1 MISKSA
7 LALFLSVA
15 ASLLSQNT
23 WAILSDDEARRA
35 ILELRKSVSTSQAA
49 ILDLQN
55 QLDKHK
61 SENAQLRGQI
71 ESLQKQNEDLSK
83 QNDDLSNN
91 QKSFYQDLDARV
103 SRLEPQN
110 VEVEGVTGIVQAGEK
125 SSYDEALKSF
135 QAGLIKNAD
144 TEFTS
149 FIRKYSSS
157 PYLPLALYWSGNT
170 KYALKDYKAAITQL
184 QGLISRYP
192 GHQRVPAATLTM
204 ANANLE
210 SGKKAVAKKLFTDLI
225 AKYPDSDAANEAKPI
240 LAGIK

>member
-35 ILELRKSVSTSQAA
+35 ILELRKSVSASQAA

-71 ESLQKQNEDLSK
+71 ESLQK

-135 QAGLIKNAD
+135 QAGQIKNAD
-144 TEFTS
+144 SEFTS
-149 FIRKYSSS
+149 FIRKYPSS

>member
-35 ILELRKSVSTSQAA
+35 ILELRKSVSASQAA

-71 ESLQKQNEDLSK
+71 ESLQKQS
-83 QNDDLSNN
+83 DDLNNN

-135 QAGLIKNAD
+135 QAGQIKNAD
-144 TEFTS
+144 SEFTT
-149 FIRKYSSS
+149 FIRKYPSS

-210 SGKKAVAKKLFTDLI
+210 SGKKAVAKKLLTDLI
-225 AKYPDSDAANEAKPI
+225 SKYPDSDAAKEAKPI

>member
-1 MISKSA
+1 M
-7 LALFLSVA
+7 
-15 ASLLSQNT
+15 
-23 WAILSDDEARRA
+23 LSDDEARRA
-35 ILELRKSVSTSQAA
+35 ILELRKSVSASQSA

-71 ESLQKQNEDLSK
+71 ENLQK

-135 QAGLIKNAD
+135 QAGQIKNAD
-144 TEFTS
+144 SEFTT
-149 FIRKYSSS
+149 FIRKYPSS

-192 GHQRVPAATLTM
+192 GHQRVPAAILTM

>member
-1 MISKSA
+1 M
-7 LALFLSVA
+7 
-15 ASLLSQNT
+15 
-23 WAILSDDEARRA
+23 LSDDEARRA
-35 ILELRKSVSTSQAA
+35 ILELRKSVSASQSA

-71 ESLQKQNEDLSK
+71 ENLQK

-135 QAGLIKNAD
+135 QAGQIKNAD
-144 TEFTS
+144 SEFTS
-149 FIRKYSSS
+149 FIRKYPSS

-192 GHQRVPAATLTM
+192 GHQRVPAAILTM

>member
-35 ILELRKSVSTSQAA
+35 ILELRKSVSASQAA

-71 ESLQKQNEDLSK
+71 ESLQKQS
-83 QNDDLSNN
+83 DDLSNN
-91 QKSFYQDLDARV
+91 QKSFYQDLDARI

-135 QAGLIKNAD
+135 QAGQIKNAD
-144 TEFTS
+144 SEFTT
-149 FIRKYSSS
+149 FIRKYPSS

-210 SGKKAVAKKLFTDLI
+210 SGKKAVAKKLLTDLI
-225 AKYPDSDAANEAKPI
+225 SKYPDSDAAKEANPI

>member
-35 ILELRKSVSTSQAA
+35 ILELRKSVSASQAA

-71 ESLQKQNEDLSK
+71 ESLQKQS
-83 QNDDLSNN
+83 DDLSNN
-91 QKSFYQDLDARV
+91 QKSFYQDLDARI

-135 QAGLIKNAD
+135 QAGQIKNAD
-144 TEFTS
+144 SEFTT
-149 FIRKYSSS
+149 FIRKYPSS

-210 SGKKAVAKKLFTDLI
+210 SGKKAVAKKLLTDLI
-225 AKYPDSDAANEAKPI
+225 AKYPDSDAAKEAKPI

>member
-35 ILELRKSVSTSQAA
+35 ILELRKSVSASQAA

-71 ESLQKQNEDLSK
+71 ESLQKQS
-83 QNDDLSNN
+83 DDLSNN
-91 QKSFYQDLDARV
+91 QKSFYQDLDARI
-103 SRLEPQN
+103 SRLEPQT

-135 QAGLIKNAD
+135 QAGQIKNAD
-144 TEFTS
+144 SEFTT
-149 FIRKYSSS
+149 FIRKYPSS

-210 SGKKAVAKKLFTDLI
+210 SGKKAIAKKLLTDLI
-225 AKYPDSDAANEAKPI
+225 SKYPDSDAAKEAKPV

>member
-1 MISKSA
+1 VISKSGFV
-7 LALFLSVA
+7 LFLSVA

-35 ILELRKSVSTSQAA
+35 ILELRKSVSASQAA

-55 QLDKHK
+55 QLDKQK

-71 ESLQKQNEDLSK
+71 ESLQKQS
-83 QNDDLSNN
+83 DDLNNN

-135 QAGLIKNAD
+135 QAGQIKNAD
-144 TEFTS
+144 SEFTS
-149 FIRKYSSS
+149 FIRKYPSS

-192 GHQRVPAATLTM
+192 GHQRVPAAILTM

>member
-1 MISKSA
+1 MISKSV

-71 ESLQKQNEDLSK
+71 ESLQKQN
-83 QNDDLSNN
+83 DDLSNN

-135 QAGLIKNAD
+135 QAGQIKNAD
-144 TEFTS
+144 SEFTS
-149 FIRKYSSS
+149 FIRKYPSS

>member
-1 MISKSA
+1 VISKSA

-71 ESLQKQNEDLSK
+71 ESLQKQN
-83 QNDDLSNN
+83 DDLSNN

-135 QAGLIKNAD
+135 QAGQIKNAD
-144 TEFTS
+144 SEFTS
-149 FIRKYSSS
+149 FIRKYPSS

>member
-35 ILELRKSVSTSQAA
+35 ILELRKSVSASQAA

-71 ESLQKQNEDLSK
+71 ESLQKQS
-83 QNDDLSNN
+83 DDLSNN
-91 QKSFYQDLDARV
+91 QKSFYQDLDARI

-135 QAGLIKNAD
+135 QAGQIKNAD
-144 TEFTS
+144 SEFTT
-149 FIRKYSSS
+149 FIRKYPSS

-210 SGKKAVAKKLFTDLI
+210 SGKKAIAKKLLTDLSS
-225 AKYPDSDAANEAKPI
+225 KYPDSDAAKEAKPI

>member
-35 ILELRKSVSTSQAA
+35 ILELRKSVSASQAA

-71 ESLQKQNEDLSK
+71 ENLQK

-135 QAGLIKNAD
+135 QAGQIKNAD
-144 TEFTS
+144 SEFTS
-149 FIRKYSSS
+149 FIRKYPSS

>member
-35 ILELRKSVSTSQAA
+35 ILELRKSVSASQAA
-49 ILDLQN
+49 MLDLQN

-71 ESLQKQNEDLSK
+71 ESLQKQS
-83 QNDDLSNN
+83 DDLSNN
-91 QKSFYQDLDARV
+91 QKSFYQDLDARI
-103 SRLEPQN
+103 SRLEPQT

-135 QAGLIKNAD
+135 QAGQIKNAD
-144 TEFTS
+144 SEFTS
-149 FIRKYSSS
+149 FIRKYPSS

-210 SGKKAVAKKLFTDLI
+210 SGKKAVAKKLLTDLI
-225 AKYPDSDAANEAKPI
+225 SKYPDSDAAKEAKPI

>member
-1 MISKSA
+1 VISKSA

-35 ILELRKSVSTSQAA
+35 ILELRKSVSASQAA

-55 QLDKHK
+55 QLDKQK

-71 ESLQKQNEDLSK
+71 ESLQKQS
-83 QNDDLSNN
+83 DDLNNN

-135 QAGLIKNAD
+135 QAGQIKNAD
-144 TEFTS
+144 SEFTI
-149 FIRKYSSS
+149 FIRKYPSS

-192 GHQRVPAATLTM
+192 GHQRVPAAILTM

-210 SGKKAVAKKLFTDLI
+210 SGKKAVAKNLFTDLI

>member
-71 ESLQKQNEDLSK
+71 ESLQKQS
-83 QNDDLSNN
+83 DDLNNN

-135 QAGLIKNAD
+135 QAGQIKNAD
-144 TEFTS
+144 SEFTS
-149 FIRKYSSS
+149 FIRKYPSS

-192 GHQRVPAATLTM
+192 GHQRVPAAILTM

>member
-35 ILELRKSVSTSQAA
+35 ILELRKSVSASQSA

-71 ESLQKQNEDLSK
+71 ENLQK

-135 QAGLIKNAD
+135 QAGQIKNAD
-144 TEFTS
+144 SEFTS
-149 FIRKYSSS
+149 FIRKYPSS

>member
-35 ILELRKSVSTSQAA
+35 ILELRKSVSASQAA
-49 ILDLQN
+49 MLDLQN

-71 ESLQKQNEDLSK
+71 ESLQKQS
-83 QNDDLSNN
+83 DDLSNN
-91 QKSFYQDLDARV
+91 QKSFYQDLDARI

-135 QAGLIKNAD
+135 QAGQIKNAD
-144 TEFTS
+144 SEFTT
-149 FIRKYSSS
+149 FIRKYPSS

-210 SGKKAVAKKLFTDLI
+210 SGKKAVAKKLLTDLI
-225 AKYPDSDAANEAKPI
+225 AKYPDSDAAKEAKPI

>member
-35 ILELRKSVSTSQAA
+35 ILELRKSVSASQAA

-71 ESLQKQNEDLSK
+71 ESLQKQS
-83 QNDDLSNN
+83 DDLSNN
-91 QKSFYQDLDARV
+91 QKSFYQDLDARI

-135 QAGLIKNAD
+135 QAGQIKNAD
-144 TEFTS
+144 SEFTT
-149 FIRKYSSS
+149 FIRKYPSS

>member
-23 WAILSDDEARRA
+23 WAMLSDDEARRA
-35 ILELRKSVSTSQAA
+35 ILELRKSVSASQSA

-71 ESLQKQNEDLSK
+71 ENLQK

-135 QAGLIKNAD
+135 QAGQIKNAD
-144 TEFTS
+144 SEFTS
-149 FIRKYSSS
+149 FIRKYPSS

>member
-23 WAILSDDEARRA
+23 WAILSDDEARSA
-35 ILELRKSVSTSQAA
+35 ILELRKSVSASQAA
-49 ILDLQN
+49 NLDLQN

-71 ESLQKQNEDLSK
+71 ESLQKQS
-83 QNDDLSNN
+83 DDLSNN
-91 QKSFYQDLDARV
+91 QKSFYQDLDARI

-135 QAGLIKNAD
+135 QAGQIKNAD
-144 TEFTS
+144 SEFTT
-149 FIRKYSSS
+149 FIRKYPSS

-210 SGKKAVAKKLFTDLI
+210 SGKKAVAKKLLTDLI
-225 AKYPDSDAANEAKPI
+225 SKYPDSDAAKEAKPI

>member
-1 MISKSA
+1 MISKSV

-35 ILELRKSVSTSQAA
+35 ILELRKSVSASQAA

-71 ESLQKQNEDLSK
+71 ESLQKQS
-83 QNDDLSNN
+83 DDLSNN
-91 QKSFYQDLDARV
+91 QKSFYQDLDARI

-135 QAGLIKNAD
+135 QAGQIKNAD
-144 TEFTS
+144 SEFTT
-149 FIRKYSSS
+149 FIRKYPSS

-210 SGKKAVAKKLFTDLI
+210 SGKKAIAKKLLTDLI
-225 AKYPDSDAANEAKPI
+225 SKYPDSDAAKEAKPI

>member
-71 ESLQKQNEDLSK
+71 ESLQKQN
-83 QNDDLSNN
+83 DDLSNN

-135 QAGLIKNAD
+135 QAGQIKNAD
-144 TEFTS
+144 SDFTS
-149 FIRKYSSS
+149 FIRKYPSS

>member
-71 ESLQKQNEDLSK
+71 ESLQKQN
-83 QNDDLSNN
+83 DDLSNN

-135 QAGLIKNAD
+135 QAGQIKNAD
-144 TEFTS
+144 SEFTS
-149 FIRKYSSS
+149 FIRKYPSS
-157 PYLPLALYWSGNT
+157 PYLPLALYWSGNS

>member
-1 MISKSA
+1 VISKSGFV
-7 LALFLSVA
+7 LFLSVA

-35 ILELRKSVSTSQAA
+35 ILELRKSVSASQAA

-55 QLDKHK
+55 QLDKQK

-71 ESLQKQNEDLSK
+71 ESLQKQS
-83 QNDDLSNN
+83 DDLNNN
-91 QKSFYQDLDARV
+91 QKSFYQDFDARV

-135 QAGLIKNAD
+135 QAGQIKNAD
-144 TEFTS
+144 SEFTI
-149 FIRKYSSS
+149 FIRKYPSS

-192 GHQRVPAATLTM
+192 GHQRVPAAILTM

-210 SGKKAVAKKLFTDLI
+210 SGKKAVAKNLFTDLI

>member
-1 MISKSA
+1 VISKSA

-23 WAILSDDEARRA
+23 WAMLSDDEARRA

-71 ESLQKQNEDLSK
+71 ENLQK

-110 VEVEGVTGIVQAGEK
+110 VEIEGVTGIVQAGEK

-135 QAGLIKNAD
+135 QAGQIKNAD
-144 TEFTS
+144 SEFTS
-149 FIRKYSSS
+149 FIRKYPSS

>member
-35 ILELRKSVSTSQAA
+35 ILELRKSVSTSQSA

-71 ESLQKQNEDLSK
+71 ESLQK

-135 QAGLIKNAD
+135 QAGQIKNAD
-144 TEFTS
+144 SEFTS
-149 FIRKYSSS
+149 FIRKYPSS

>member
-1 MISKSA
+1 MISKSV

-71 ESLQKQNEDLSK
+71 ENLQK

-135 QAGLIKNAD
+135 QAGQIKNAD
-144 TEFTS
+144 SEFTS
-149 FIRKYSSS
+149 FIRKYPSS

>member
-1 MISKSA
+1 MISKSGFV
-7 LALFLSVA
+7 LFLSVA

-35 ILELRKSVSTSQAA
+35 ILELRKSVSASQAA

-55 QLDKHK
+55 QLDKQK

-71 ESLQKQNEDLSK
+71 ESLQKQS
-83 QNDDLSNN
+83 DDLNNN
-91 QKSFYQDLDARV
+91 QKSFYQDFDARV

-135 QAGLIKNAD
+135 QAGQIKNAD
-144 TEFTS
+144 SEFTI
-149 FIRKYSSS
+149 FIRKYPSS

-192 GHQRVPAATLTM
+192 GHQRVPAAILTM

-210 SGKKAVAKKLFTDLI
+210 SGKKAVAKNLFTDLI

>member
-1 MISKSA
+1 VISKSA

-35 ILELRKSVSTSQAA
+35 ILELRKSVSASQAA

-71 ESLQKQNEDLSK
+71 ESLQKQS
-83 QNDDLSNN
+83 DDLSNN
-91 QKSFYQDLDARV
+91 QKSFYQDLDARI
-103 SRLEPQN
+103 SRLEPQT

-135 QAGLIKNAD
+135 QAGQIKNAD
-144 TEFTS
+144 SEFTS
-149 FIRKYSSS
+149 FIRKYPSS

>member
-71 ESLQKQNEDLSK
+71 ENLQK

-135 QAGLIKNAD
+135 QAGQIKNAD
-144 TEFTS
+144 SEFTS
-149 FIRKYSSS
+149 FIRKYPSS

-192 GHQRVPAATLTM
+192 GHQRVPAAILTM

>member
-35 ILELRKSVSTSQAA
+35 ILELRKSVSASQAA

-71 ESLQKQNEDLSK
+71 ESLQKQS
-83 QNDDLSNN
+83 DDLSNN
-91 QKSFYQDLDARV
+91 QKSFYQDLDARI
-103 SRLEPQN
+103 SRLEPQT

-135 QAGLIKNAD
+135 QAGQIKNAD
-144 TEFTS
+144 SEFTT
-149 FIRKYSSS
+149 FIRKYPSS

-192 GHQRVPAATLTM
+192 GHQRVPAAILTM

>member
-1 MISKSA
+1 VISKSGFV
-7 LALFLSVA
+7 LFLSVA

-35 ILELRKSVSTSQAA
+35 ILELRKSVSASQAA

-71 ESLQKQNEDLSK
+71 ESLQKQS
-83 QNDDLSNN
+83 DDLSNN
-91 QKSFYQDLDARV
+91 QKSFYQDLDARI
-103 SRLEPQN
+103 SRLDPQT

-135 QAGLIKNAD
+135 QAEQIKNAD
-144 TEFTS
+144 SEFTT
-149 FIRKYSSS
+149 FIRKYPSS

-210 SGKKAVAKKLFTDLI
+210 SGKKAVAKKLLTDLI
-225 AKYPDSDAANEAKPI
+225 SKYPDSDAAKEAKPI

>member
-1 MISKSA
+1 VISKSA

-23 WAILSDDEARRA
+23 WAMLSDDEARRA

-71 ESLQKQNEDLSK
+71 ESLQK

-135 QAGLIKNAD
+135 QAGQIKNAD
-144 TEFTS
+144 SEFTS
-149 FIRKYSSS
+149 FIRKYPSS

>member
-35 ILELRKSVSTSQAA
+35 ILELRKSVSASQAA

-55 QLDKHK
+55 QLDKLK

-71 ESLQKQNEDLSK
+71 ESLQKQS
-83 QNDDLSNN
+83 DDLSNN
-91 QKSFYQDLDARV
+91 QKSFYQDLDARLA
-103 SRLEPQN
+103 RLEPQT

-135 QAGLIKNAD
+135 QAGQAKKAD
-144 TEFTS
+144 GEFTI
-149 FIRKYSSS
+149 FMRKYPSS

-170 KYALKDYKAAITQL
+170 KYALKDYNAAIAQL

-210 SGKKAVAKKLFTDLI
+210 SGKKAVAKKLLTDLI
-225 AKYPDSDAANEAKPI
+225 SKYPDSDAAKEAKPI

>member
-35 ILELRKSVSTSQAA
+35 ILELRKSVSASQAA
-49 ILDLQN
+49 MLDLQN

-71 ESLQKQNEDLSK
+71 ESLQKQSG
-83 QNDDLSNN
+83 DLSNN
-91 QKSFYQDLDARV
+91 QKSFYQDLDARI

-135 QAGLIKNAD
+135 QAGQIKNAD
-144 TEFTS
+144 SEFTT
-149 FIRKYSSS
+149 FIRKYPSS

-210 SGKKAVAKKLFTDLI
+210 SGKKAVAKKLLTDLI
-225 AKYPDSDAANEAKPI
+225 SKYPDSDAAKEAKPI

>member
-1 MISKSA
+1 VISKSA

-35 ILELRKSVSTSQAA
+35 ILELRKSVSASQAA

-71 ESLQKQNEDLSK
+71 ESLQKQS
-83 QNDDLSNN
+83 DDLSNN

-135 QAGLIKNAD
+135 QAGQIKNAD
-144 TEFTS
+144 SEFTT
-149 FIRKYSSS
+149 FIRKYPSS
-157 PYLPLALYWSGNT
+157 PYLPLALYWAGNT

-210 SGKKAVAKKLFTDLI
+210 SGKKAVAKKLLTDLI
-225 AKYPDSDAANEAKPI
+225 SKYQDSDAAKEAKPI